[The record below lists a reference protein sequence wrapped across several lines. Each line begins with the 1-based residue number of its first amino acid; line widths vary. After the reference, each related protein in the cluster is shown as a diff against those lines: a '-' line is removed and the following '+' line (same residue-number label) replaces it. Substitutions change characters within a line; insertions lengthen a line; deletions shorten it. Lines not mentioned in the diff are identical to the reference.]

1 MKTHNILASLIAA
14 ILTPLLSPSA
24 HGAVSA
30 EEAAKLKSTLTPLGG
45 ERAGNKDGTI
55 PAWDGGYTKVSPG
68 HKAGDARPDPFA
80 AEKPLYSINAKNM
93 AQYGDK
99 LSDGVKALMTKYPD
113 YRVDVYAT
121 HRTAAAPQWVY
132 DNTFKN
138 ATQAK
143 LVDAGQGTEGAYGGI
158 PFPLPKDGYEV
169 IQNHRM
175 AWVGYSMVSSS
186 SAWVVTADGKRS
198 LASAGLQRILRP
210 YYDSKGNLETF
221 KGYYNYGKFYA
232 TDPGSKAGES
242 IMEHA
247 SVNNQTARGLWQY
260 LVGQRRVRKGPSVA
274 YDTPDAVTSG
284 LGLVDEAFMLFG
296 PLDKHELKLV
306 GKREMYV
313 PYNNNRAAG
322 AKIADLLTPKMLN
335 PSLMRWEL
343 HRVWEIE
350 ATLSQ
355 GKRHVVPKRKY
366 YVDEDT
372 WQIIAFDGWDAS
384 GELVRT
390 NYSLTLLAPDLP
402 ALVAYS
408 HWGGYDLR
416 TGAYYINM
424 ASNELPTQFKA
435 MSPPFTPADFS
446 PDSLANEGA
455 R

>member
-1 MKTHNILASLIAA
+1 MKISYLYVSMLAALASP
-14 ILTPLLSPSA
+14 LT
-24 HGAVSA
+24 HGAVTA
-30 EEAAKLKSTLTPLGG
+30 DEAAKLKTSLTPMGA
-45 ERAGNKDGTI
+45 ERAANKDGTI
-55 PAWDGGYTKVSPG
+55 PAWDGGVTRAP
-68 HKAGDARPDPFA
+68 AGYKSGEPRPDPYA
-80 AEKPLYSINAKNM
+80 GEKPLYAISAKNM

-99 LSDGVKALMTKYPD
+99 LNDGVKALMKKYPD
-113 YRVDVYAT
+113 FRIDVYPT

-143 LVDAGQGTEGAYGGI
+143 LVDAGHGTEGAYGGI

-169 IQNHRM
+169 IQNHRL
-175 AWVGYSMVSSS
+175 AWLGFSITSSS

-198 LASAGLQRILRP
+198 LASAGLERILRP
-210 YYDSKGNLETF
+210 YYDPKGSLDSF
-221 KGYYNYGKFYA
+221 KGYYAYSKFYT
-232 TDPGSKAGES
+232 TDPGSRAGES

-247 SVNNQTARGLWQY
+247 AINNQTARGLWQY

-296 PLDKHELKLV
+296 PLDKHELKLI
-306 GKREMYV
+306 GKKELYI

-322 AKIADLLTPKMLN
+322 AKIADLMLPKMLN
-335 PSLMRWEL
+335 PSLIRWEL
-343 HRVWEIE
+343 HRVWEVE
-350 ATLSQ
+350 ATLAQ

-372 WQIIAFDGWDAS
+372 WQIVAIDGWDAS

-390 NYSLTLLAPDLP
+390 NYTLTLLASDLP
-402 ALVAYS
+402 AVISNS

-424 ASNELPTQFKA
+424 ASNELSIQYKPT
-435 MSPPFTPADFS
+435 STPLTPADFS
-446 PDSLANEGA
+446 PEALANEGA